1 MAEIEWKGAVWRA
14 AYGSLSVKELLTIL
28 KGFGPMEIVAFEKE
42 DCCKGE
48 ISISLSGE
56 GTKQITLYHLEVL
69 GPTRKGTGRAALQW
83 LRSIFKGDLF
93 VEDPGFILV
102 KGPNRESLLFWV
114 RMYREGLIDALDA
127 EAIELHPH
135 MSDQELLRLETEILG
150 APADTG
156 SSSYIQ

>member
-28 KGFGPMEIVAFEKE
+28 KGFGPMETLAFEKTG
-42 DCCKGE
+42 CCRGE
-48 ISISLSGE
+48 VSISLSDE

-69 GPTRKGTGRAALQW
+69 GPRRKGTGRAALRW

-102 KGPNRESLLFWV
+102 KGANRESLLFWV
-114 RMYREGLIDALDA
+114 RMFREGLIDALDA
-127 EAIELHPH
+127 EAIELHQP
-135 MSDQELLRLETEILG
+135 MSDQELLRLESEILG
-150 APADTG
+150 APGGVSA
-156 SSSYIQ
+156 SNYLQ